1 MPRAGTLVICVQNL
15 DYSGAN
21 QVILN
26 IIVGKLHLCNVIVL
40 SPRMGTFAARF
51 VETGAA
57 VRIGDLPSLLDE
69 IKDVFCVVCNTLM
82 CADIVVDMAKR
93 PHPVVW
99 IIHEWWDDEMIKENL
114 RIRNISTMTV
124 DTIKQALRD
133 AACVVFVC
141 EAQRRLYNP
150 PYDNTVVIYVGVPQP
165 LNFSLNG
172 FDSLNRSCYS
182 PCETKEEVKS
192 GSIFTMLSLGIVCP
206 RKNQVWAVELFR
218 KAFPED
224 CDDVRLLIVG
234 ARYTRYG

>member
-1 MPRAGTLVICVQNL
+1 MLHDLLKRVSVIVGDPPCCYSYILTLVLYDHLNALPLLPAIL
-15 DYSGAN
+15 D
-21 QVILN
+21 
-26 IIVGKLHLCNVIVL
+26 
-40 SPRMGTFAARF
+40 P
-51 VETGAA
+51 GAA
-57 VRIGDLPSLLDE
+57 VRIGDLPTLLDD

-99 IIHEWWDDEMIKENL
+99 ILHEWWDDEMIKENL

-150 PYDNTVVIYVGVPQP
+150 PFDNTAVIYVGVPAP
-165 LNFSLNG
+165 INFSLSG
-172 FDSLNRSCYS
+172 TDNRFRTRASSCS
-182 PCETKEEVKS
+182 PCETKVESKS
-192 GSIFTMLSLGIVCP
+192 PSIFTILSLGIVCP

-218 KAFPED
+218 KAFPDD

-234 ARYTRYG
+234 ARYTRYV